1 MTETLLEVTGL
12 STHFKT
18 RRGTVVAVNNISFSL
33 AVGETLEEVI
43 KIGADPAEVASRYAG
58 WRERIGPPAPNPG
71 ENPLKRGQTCSS
83 K

>member
-18 RRGTVVAVNNISFSL
+18 RRRTAVAVSDISFSL
-33 AVGETLEEVI
+33 AVGETLKEVI
-43 KIGADPAEVASRYAG
+43 KIGADPAEVTSRYAG
-58 WRERIGPPAPNPG
+58 WSERIGTPAPNPG
-71 ENPLKRGQTCSS
+71 GNPLKRGRTCSS